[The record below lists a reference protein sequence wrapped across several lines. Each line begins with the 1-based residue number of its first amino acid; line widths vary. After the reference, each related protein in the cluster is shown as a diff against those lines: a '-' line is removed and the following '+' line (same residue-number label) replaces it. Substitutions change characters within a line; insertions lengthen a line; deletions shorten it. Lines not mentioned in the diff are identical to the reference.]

1 MGCGDR
7 LAEAQKIRSVAKT
20 FSSPTAS
27 SALIKKL
34 HQWCTLIFLLNIP
47 QIFQEEMM
55 YTKNKPLVICR
66 RQEYLSH
73 RRQLSGDC

>member
-7 LAEAQKIRSVAKT
+7 LAEVQKIRSVAKT

-55 YTKNKPLVICR
+55 YT
-66 RQEYLSH
+66 
-73 RRQLSGDC
+73 